1 MSAASLTHS
10 LIAGLNKLVSLAP
23 KTPAPYRLFNV
34 HLKQRIAISPSLTR
48 LVFTGADIEQ
58 MTTRAAD
65 QRIKLFFPAP
75 DGSPSE
81 LPLHGN
87 WQAARRALPES
98 KRPAMRTYTIRALHP
113 QNGELEV
120 DFVLHGVNGPAS
132 AWATHA
138 ALGAPLQIVA
148 PNREHTGDAG
158 GYEWQPP
165 FGIRQVLLIGDE
177 TALPAIAGILEQLA
191 AQPDPPRVEAF
202 IEVPHADDCLELP
215 CGPETRLHWMP
226 RDRSAQAHGQAM
238 IEAARTLAN
247 LPPPASS
254 GPGHKPAKEVDIDR
268 TILWDRATP
277 TDRAFYAW
285 VAGESAAVMAIR
297 RYLLNERGL
306 DRRALTLMGYWR
318 LGRSLE

>member
-138 ALGAPLQIVA
+138 RTGDRLQILA
-148 PNREHTGDAG
+148 PNLAFAGDPG
-158 GYEWQPP
+158 GYEWNPP
-165 FGIRQVLLIGDE
+165 AGVRNILLVGDE
-177 TALPAIAGILEQLA
+177 TALPAIAGILETLA
-191 AQPDPPRVEAF
+191 GQDDPPQVEAYV
-202 IEVPHADDCLELP
+202 EVPLQQDCLALR
-215 CGPETRLHWMP
+215 CNASTTLHWLP
-226 RDRSAQAHGQAM
+226 RDQHQPIQGQAM
-238 IEAARTLAN
+238 VHAVTQLATLPARR
-247 LPPPASS
+247 PPADTRLE
-254 GPGHKPAKEVDIDR
+254 EVDIDQQ
-268 TILWDRATP
+268 ILWERAS
-277 TDRAFYAW
+277 ASHQSFYAW
-285 VAGESAAVMAIR
+285 VAGESAAVMQIR
-297 RYLLNERGL
+297 RFLINEQGL
-306 DRRALTLMGYWR
+306 DRNALTLMGYWR
-318 LGRSLE
+318 AGRTFE